1 MKAVTVPV
9 HIPLSGKTMAF
20 DGGGACQGGS

>member
-9 HIPLSGKTMAF
+9 RMPLSGKTMAF
-20 DGGGACQGGS
+20 DRGGACQGGS